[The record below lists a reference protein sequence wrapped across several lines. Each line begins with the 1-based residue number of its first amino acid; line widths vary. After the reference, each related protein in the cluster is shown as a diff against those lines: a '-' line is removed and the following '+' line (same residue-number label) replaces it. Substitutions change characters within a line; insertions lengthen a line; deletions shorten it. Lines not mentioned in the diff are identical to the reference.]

1 MNPRRHAARSHSPAD
16 AGGISARLDALSAQV
31 ERVLAAQHASQGTL
45 ALARLDALSVL
56 VEAQMLEQILTTER
70 TTAMQAASDRMLD
83 DMSGVRRLLET
94 MADLR
99 RSSN

>member
-1 MNPRRHAARSHSPAD
+1 M
-16 AGGISARLDALSAQV
+16 DALSAQV
-31 ERVLAAQHASQGTL
+31 ERVLAAQQASQGTV
-45 ALARLDALSVL
+45 ALSRLDALSAL
-56 VEAQMLEQILTTER
+56 VEAQMFEQTLTTER
-70 TTAMQAASDRMLD
+70 MTALQAASDRMLD